1 MAHVAA
7 QYKRPCLVL
16 VHNKTLTNQLYTKF
30 KKLFPHNA
38 IEYFVSYYDYYQPE
52 AYIPSTDTL
61 IDKDS
66 MINEEI
72 DRMRHSATRSLLERD
87 DVLVVASVS
96 CIYGIGA
103 SEVYQG
109 MTLELR
115 PGNMIDRETVL
126 KRLVDLLYERND
138 FDFHRGCFRVRGDVV
153 EVFPAYEEE
162 HALRLEWFGDEL
174 EAIREVDPLRGT
186 VVRDLAKIK
195 MFPASHYVTTPDR
208 RAKALVSIRAELL
221 ERLQELKKEG
231 KLLEAQRLEQRT
243 SYDLEMLE
251 QTGIV
256 TGIEN
261 YSRHLSGRAP
271 GEAPPCLLDYFPDD
285 FLLVIDESHQTVSQ
299 VRAMYRGDR
308 ARKETLVEHGFRLPS
323 ALDNRPLKFEE
334 FEGFSKRCI
343 YVSATP
349 ADYEF
354 ERTEGVIVEQIIR
367 PTGLCDPIID
377 VRPVGNQI
385 DDLLEQIQKRIEKDE
400 RVLVTT
406 LTKRMSEDLAEY
418 VQEAG
423 IKARYIHSDID
434 TIERME
440 IIRDLRKGEFDALIG
455 INLLREGLDLPEV
468 SLVAIL
474 DADKE
479 GFLRSERALI
489 QTIGRAAR
497 NINGTVIMYADKITK
512 SMKAAIDETSRRRE
526 KQDAYNKKHNIT
538 PQSVKRSINDL
549 RQVAGFR
556 SEISQSDDALTHLST
571 KEAAK
576 QIKSLKKEMYAAAE
590 ELDFE
595 KAAELRDQLSALQ
608 QGELGMPVSKDSKND
623 KKGQDKRRRLRRNK
637 RRP

>member
-1 MAHVAA
+1 
-7 QYKRPCLVL
+7 
-16 VHNKTLTNQLYTKF
+16 
-30 KKLFPHNA
+30 
-38 IEYFVSYYDYYQPE
+38 
-52 AYIPSTDTL
+52 
-61 IDKDS
+61 
-66 MINEEI
+66 
-72 DRMRHSATRSLLERD
+72 
-87 DVLVVASVS
+87 
-96 CIYGIGA
+96 
-103 SEVYQG
+103 
-109 MTLELR
+109 
-115 PGNMIDRETVL
+115 
-126 KRLVDLLYERND
+126 
-138 FDFHRGCFRVRGDVV
+138 
-153 EVFPAYEEE
+153 
-162 HALRLEWFGDEL
+162 
-174 EAIREVDPLRGT
+174 
-186 VVRDLAKIK
+186 
-195 MFPASHYVTTPDR
+195 
-208 RAKALVSIRAELL
+208 
-221 ERLQELKKEG
+221 
-231 KLLEAQRLEQRT
+231 
-243 SYDLEMLE
+243 
-251 QTGIV
+251 
-256 TGIEN
+256 
-261 YSRHLSGRAP
+261 
-271 GEAPPCLLDYFPDD
+271 
-285 FLLVIDESHQTVSQ
+285 
-299 VRAMYRGDR
+299 
-308 ARKETLVEHGFRLPS
+308 
-323 ALDNRPLKFEE
+323 
-334 FEGFSKRCI
+334 
-343 YVSATP
+343 VSATP